1 MTTGLFEDEEDGYN
15 LEEETKYKLKL
26 DAPKSEPAFGGSS
39 GDELGDDNL
48 DDFEDLGDE
57 GDFGSEGDDKPFNDE
72 PFDAGVEASEDEDP
86 EKYIQQL
93 SGKLGT
99 SLRKYTEDLGQ
110 PDFELEK
117 FAINSVISA
126 TNSSDMDEED
136 KKDIIDKINKSGNND
151 SMDLGDDADRE
162 MSVDS
167 EEPSEEEPI
176 DDLEALNEAEYQ
188 GKTVKLNKPMRGDV
202 KKYKVYVKN
211 EKGNVVKVN
220 FGDKNMEIKRDD
232 PERRKSF
239 RARHKCDSPGPKTKA
254 RYWSC
259 KMWSTK
265 SVSDILSEE
274 ENMFS
279 QNLNNMKMDIDK
291 ILSMDKDVIKG
302 KLKNAD
308 WAKDHVSTST
318 DDTDEVTNFL
328 TVEDD
333 DPCWDSHEM
342 IGMKDK
348 GGKKVPNCVKK
359 NEEVKSSRKNRM
371 FEFKPTKKNNV
382 VENEDTGTID
392 FNGNQVNLASLDI
405 KYDITDYP
413 DFADAYVDSGEY
425 VDGNPMS
432 DEELNAFQ
440 EDNVD
445 LIHDL
450 IIDNL

>member
-1 MTTGLFEDEEDGYN
+1 M
-15 LEEETKYKLKL
+15 
-26 DAPKSEPAFGGSS
+26 
-39 GDELGDDNL
+39 
-48 DDFEDLGDE
+48 
-57 GDFGSEGDDKPFNDE
+57 
-72 PFDAGVEASEDEDP
+72 
-86 EKYIQQL
+86 
-93 SGKLGT
+93 
-99 SLRKYTEDLGQ
+99 
-110 PDFELEK
+110 
-117 FAINSVISA
+117 ISA

-136 KKDIIDKINKSGNND
+136 KKDIIDKINKSGNDD

-239 RARHKCDSPGPKTKA
+239 RARHKCDSPGPKWKA

-328 TVEDD
+328 TVEDE

-342 IGMKDK
+342 VGMKDK

-359 NEEVKSSRKNRM
+359 NEEVKSSRKKRM
-371 FEFKPTKKNNV
+371 FEFKPTKKNKV

-413 DFADAYVDSGEY
+413 DFADAYVDSAEY

-432 DEELNAFQ
+432 DEELNVFQ
-440 EDNVD
+440 EENID